1 MSATENQ
8 INEAFDRIK
17 KSNIEF
23 YKSIGMKEDGTRF
36 INGEKNIVLKFEKED
51 MQKYLNDFQANPS
64 F

>member
-36 INGEKNIVLKFEKED
+36 INGEKKYCIK
-51 MQKYLNDFQANPS
+51 MQKRRYAKIFK
-64 F
+64 